1 MPLEPNRHPL
11 ADIDDLM
18 QLSGKRHKIPEKKL
32 SKSLEN
38 RIAEL
43 EKKMLRFEKI
53 WNMLEDQIPRL
64 RRSDLRTR
72 QSLESLKGNQQNFSQ
87 GKS

>member
-18 QLSGKRHKIPEKKL
+18 QLSGKRHKIPDKKL
-32 SKSLEN
+32 SKTLEI
-38 RIAEL
+38 RVAEL
-43 EKKMLRFEKI
+43 EKKILRFEKI

-72 QSLESLKGNQQNFSQ
+72 QSLEALKDNQQNFTQ